1 MLAVGR
7 RCWRRW
13 RSSLLPPA
21 PGVGGGQTDDLGLL
35 GLRHQDPGVVLV
47 RLRAKLASCRQQ
59 HRGSVRAS
67 SVHGSVG
74 VELGSGR
81 GCGLGSSVLGNIM
94 VLLGQVRLGRTY
106 QAIIYSRCSH
116 TTHLLRCEE
125 KMIHL
130 GVSSLLFFSY
140 SIMLLLIIT

>member
-13 RSSLLPPA
+13 RGSLLPPT
-21 PGVGGGQTDDLGLL
+21 PGVGGGQTDHLGLL
-35 GLRHQDPGVVLV
+35 GLRHEDRGVVLV
-47 RLRAKLASCRQQ
+47 VRAQLASCRQQ

-74 VELGSGR
+74 VELGSSS
-81 GCGLGSSVLGNIM
+81 GCGLGGSVLGNIM

-106 QAIIYSRCSH
+106 QATKYSGSSQ
-116 TTHLLRCEE
+116 TTHLLSCEE
-125 KMIHL
+125 KMIHP
-130 GVSSLLFFSY
+130 GVSSVLFY
-140 SIMLLLIIT
+140 SVILWLIIT